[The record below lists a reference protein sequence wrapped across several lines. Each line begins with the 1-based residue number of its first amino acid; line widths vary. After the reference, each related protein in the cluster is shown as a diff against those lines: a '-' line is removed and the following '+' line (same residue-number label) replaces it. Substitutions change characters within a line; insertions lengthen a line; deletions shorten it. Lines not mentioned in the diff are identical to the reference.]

1 MERDRTKPRRR
12 LALAQCAP
20 ALGDLR
26 ANLDLHLELTQ
37 QALAESADLVVFPEL
52 GLTGYFLK
60 DLVPDM
66 AMTLDDAR
74 LKPLLELSKELDIIT
89 GMVLKSDDFRYYNAA
104 VYLSGGEVSHVHRKV
119 YLPTYGMFDEQRYFA
134 AGDRVRAFDAAG
146 LRTGVLVCE
155 DMWHLSMPYL
165 LFVQGIS
172 LLVCISASP
181 GRGVLAN
188 PSADLAP
195 GSVGSWRDL
204 LRTVA
209 EYTTSYV
216 AYCNRLGY
224 EDGVNFWGGSC
235 VFGPDG
241 QPVKEAGEETA
252 ELLVT
257 DIDLREVERQ
267 RLAVPLLRD
276 EKVEFT
282 LRELERIWNE
292 RTDGPY

>member
-1 MERDRTKPRRR
+1 MERAPAKPRRR

-20 ALGDLR
+20 ALGDLG

-37 QALAESADLVVFPEL
+37 QAIGEGADLVAFPEL

-60 DLVPDM
+60 DLVPEL
-66 AMTLDDAR
+66 AMDLDDRR
-74 LKPLLELSKELDIIT
+74 LEPLLDLSRQIDIAL
-89 GMVLKSDDFRYYNAA
+89 GMVVKSEDFRYFNAA
-104 VYLSGGEVSHVHRKV
+104 VYLSGGEVKHVHRKV

-134 AGDRVRAFDAAG
+134 SGDRIRAFDLAG
-146 LRTGVLVCE
+146 VRSGMLVCE
-155 DMWHLSMPYL
+155 DMWHLSTVYL
-165 LFVQGIS
+165 LFVQGVNM
-172 LLVCISASP
+172 LLCISSSP

-188 PSADLAP
+188 ADADVAP
-195 GSVGSWRDL
+195 GSVGSWEDL

-209 EYTTSYV
+209 EYTTCFV
-216 AYCNRLGY
+216 AYVNRLGY

-241 QPVKEAGEETA
+241 QPVARAEEKAGLVVA
-252 ELLVT
+252 E
-257 DIDLREVERQ
+257 IDLREVERQ

-276 EKVEFT
+276 EKAEFT

-292 RTDGPY
+292 RTDTPY